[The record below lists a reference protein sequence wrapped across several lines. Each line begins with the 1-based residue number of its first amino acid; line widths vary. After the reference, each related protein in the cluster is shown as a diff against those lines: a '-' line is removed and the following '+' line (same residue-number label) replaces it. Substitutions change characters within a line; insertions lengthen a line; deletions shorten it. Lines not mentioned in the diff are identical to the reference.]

1 MEARQFNTKLLRS
14 IAENQLSG
22 EGFYTQAERVNAAA
36 DLIEEMKE
44 ALWEASNSLALAS
57 SFLPR
62 ETPEGYA
69 DPFENNRYA
78 QSKVMSVLGQLDDE
92 SAF

>member
-1 MEARQFNTKLLRS
+1 MQVNTKLLRT
-14 IAENQLSG
+14 IAEDQLHS

>member
-1 MEARQFNTKLLRS
+1 MQVNTKLLRT
-14 IAENQLSG
+14 IAEDQLHS

-69 DPFENNRYA
+69 DPFENNRFA

>member
-1 MEARQFNTKLLRS
+1 MQVNTKLLRT
-14 IAENQLSG
+14 IAEDQLYS

-36 DLIEEMKE
+36 DAIEAMKE
-44 ALWEASNSLALAS
+44 ALWEASNAIALAS

-69 DPFENNRYA
+69 DPFENNRFA
-78 QSKVMSVLGQLDDE
+78 QSKVLDALRLLDDE
-92 SAF
+92 SAY